1 MILNPKPEG
10 GEEVGELIL
19 ISTHIHTHTQAHR

>member
-19 ISTHIHTHTQAHR
+19 ISTHIHNHIGR